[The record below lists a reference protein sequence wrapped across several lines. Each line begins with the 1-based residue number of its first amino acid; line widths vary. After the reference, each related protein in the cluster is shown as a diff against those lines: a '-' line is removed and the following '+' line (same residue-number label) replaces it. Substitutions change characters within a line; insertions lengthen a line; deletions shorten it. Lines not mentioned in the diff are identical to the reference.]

1 MKNRLVLVLI
11 SLFVFGLVLNATNSS
26 AGSDPKFT
34 LLVSQSL
41 VENGNIRLDAYQ
53 DDLILNE
60 SMQSHVS
67 TGVIVEQDGHLYNY
81 FPVGPSI
88 LSLPVVSMAHVAGM
102 DMRLVVDNF
111 LLQKVLAGFA
121 SVLMVWIIYSIGR
134 CFLDETS
141 SIVIAAVSILGTGL
155 ISSMGT
161 ALWTVNFSTVFIG
174 LSVLLLARFE
184 SGKTPTAHPVV
195 LGILLFLAF
204 FSRASS
210 ATFIIAALGYLLLK
224 ERRQFLLTAATSLLF
239 LLIFLTWSRLEFGT
253 WLPIYYSK
261 ARLQAEREPLWI
273 GLLGNLV
280 SPSRGIFIF
289 SPFFLLLVPGAY
301 LVGRFLTRQLLA
313 WMALSWFLISL
324 LLTARA
330 ASWWG
335 GESYGPRIMTESL
348 LALILLVIL
357 IWNEVRLRLGATA
370 KRLALATFALLSLVA
385 IFINTYQGLFNPDT
399 VGWNQF
405 IEPVA
410 MPPIT
415 GLGDVFHFRYPQFL
429 ATNSR
434 NCEFSYHRYQE
445 VLPYDTTL
453 SGYRWGDLIR
463 YTADQPLDFRKA
475 TIVEAEARLT
485 PITSPAPAP
494 KSPSHVPR
502 VFMPSITKPSNRS
515 ILIGWLPYKSHLD
528 FRRSICPEAHFVFRL
543 DQVEA
548 NGPFELALL
557 AGAMGEQ
564 EVRVSINGTMVG
576 AFVNSSPVE
585 QPDRF
590 IVPFDGALLKPGDL
604 NEITLEL
611 PDASRPRPG
620 SWQYVALAFYQAA
633 VYPTDQTPYWVNAPL
648 PTPSPLGYP

>member
-1 MKNRLVLVLI
+1 
-11 SLFVFGLVLNATNSS
+11 
-26 AGSDPKFT
+26 

-141 SIVIAAVSILGTGL
+141 SIVIAAVSSQGTGL